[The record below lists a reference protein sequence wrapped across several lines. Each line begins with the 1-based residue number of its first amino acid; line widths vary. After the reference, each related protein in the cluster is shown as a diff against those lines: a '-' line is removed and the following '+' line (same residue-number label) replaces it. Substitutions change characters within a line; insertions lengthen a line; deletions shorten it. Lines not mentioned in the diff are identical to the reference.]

1 MGQKIHPLGFRLG
14 VTQNH
19 CSHWFA
25 RPKDYSEFIEEDRRI
40 RDFINKY
47 IRENLRDSFSYGG
60 VTHIGIQRKTDLL
73 RIEIHTGFPNL
84 FMEDHGLGIEQ
95 LKANLQKALRC
106 KEQKLHL
113 TLEEIEKPYGEPKIL
128 AEHIALQLE
137 DRVAFRRAVKKAIE
151 LAEGAN
157 NKGIKIQIA
166 GRLDGNEIARVE
178 WTREGRVPSQTIRA
192 HINYCCYSART
203 IYGVLGIKVWVFQD
217 DE

>member
-14 VTQNH
+14 TTQNH

-25 RPKDYSEFIEEDRRI
+25 RPKDYSKSIEEDQKI
-40 RDFINKY
+40 RDCINKY
-47 IRENLRDSFSYGG
+47 IRDNMRDSLDYGG
-60 VTHIGIQRKTDLL
+60 IARIEIKRKTDLV
-73 RIEIHTGFPNL
+73 RVEIYTGFPDL

-95 LKANLQKALRC
+95 LKASMQNILNYKS
-106 KEQKLHL
+106 QKLHL
-113 TLEEIEKPYGEPKIL
+113 TIKEIEKPYGEPKIL

-137 DRVAFRRAVKKAIE
+137 DRVSFRRAMRKAIE
-151 LAEGAN
+151 LAERAN
-157 NKGIKIQIA
+157 NKGVKIQIS

-178 WTREGRVPSQTIRA
+178 WAREGRVPLQTIRA
-192 HINYCCYSART
+192 HINYCCYPAQT

>member
-1 MGQKIHPLGFRLG
+1 MGHKIHPLGFRLG

-25 RPKDYSEFIEEDRRI
+25 RPKYYSEFIAGDIKI
-40 RDFINKY
+40 RDFIDKY
-47 IRENLRDSFSYGG
+47 VRENLRGSFSYGG
-60 VTHIGIQRKTDLL
+60 ITRIEIQRKTDLL
-73 RIEIHTGFPNL
+73 RIKIHTGFPNL
-84 FMEDHGLGIEQ
+84 FMEDHGLGIDQ
-95 LKANLQKALRC
+95 LKANLQNALNY

-113 TLEEIEKPYGEPKIL
+113 TLEEIDKPYGEPKII

-137 DRVAFRRAVKKAIE
+137 DRVAFRRAVEKAIE
-151 LAEGAN
+151 LAGGAN
-157 NKGIKIQIA
+157 NKGIKIQVA

-192 HINYCCYSART
+192 RIRYCCYSART
-203 IYGVLGIKVWVFQD
+203 IYGVLGIKVWVLHD